1 MRLSSNYKQ
10 QGTHN
15 LNLIKAVSK
24 TKGDVCEMGVGFSS
38 TPLLHWITLG
48 RKLVSYESDQDY
60 FHFAKKFISDNHKV
74 RHANRE
80 FTNIDYNRH
89 WSVVFIDHSP
99 RKQKK
104 KKKNNTKDFKKK
116 KKNNSPKKPS
126 TRGDDAMKFTNAD
139 LMVLHDT
146 EPESAGHYGY
156 DQVFKKYKY
165 RYDWKLCKPY
175 CSIVSNVIDISKWQ
189 N

>member
-80 FTNIDYNRH
+80 FTNVDYNRH

-99 RKQKK
+99 RK
-104 KKKNNTKDFKKK
+104 
-116 KKNNSPKKPS
+116 PR

-175 CSIVSNVIDISKWQ
+175 CSIVSNVIDVSKWQ